1 MLAELLEQ
9 DRGEQLRAEQ
19 PTRRDMERRGRLGD
33 PVAVPA
39 RELLAH
45 GLDDLHRRRDTFE
58 RAGHVLAELRQS
70 VRTAAGAVAGR
81 GNDDALARQVR
92 GKVATWRAGPHEC
105 GDRHGL
111 CRGERGAPLGLGGI
125 GIEIFEGKLELRDQA
140 RRSFG
145 TRAVERAL
153 HLGVL
158 QFEQRIARQ
167 QIGVDRVDIGGPG
180 LGFVGPDLDRRI
192 MPLSGHKRLLQRH
205 DIGGERCLHR
215 PISIAERH
223 GITSILRHCVTIIR
237 PPGSPRCGRSP
248 RVLRVPPVDPFE
260 HVAELRRRD
269 RDDPVDHRGP
279 DETAAFEPLGVQRHA
294 DPVMPEYLDQIAFA
308 AAEYP
313 EIADVR
319 IASSSAEPAGPAR
332 ACRAACRSGRLQ
344 SRPGHRPEPGS
355 PRQHPQRRRN
365 QRQRRVRHDLHPGT
379 ADLDHHR
386 CRRRNR
392 CRTPLRIRTD
402 HHRSKRRCVLVPP
415 CRAASDKAGSLAD
428 RRRAQLPRRLRQA
441 QTPRQPASASRPCSS
456 ADAAPRP
463 KTP

>member
-1 MLAELLEQ
+1 M
-9 DRGEQLRAEQ
+9 
-19 PTRRDMERRGRLGD
+19 
-33 PVAVPA
+33 
-39 RELLAH
+39 
-45 GLDDLHRRRDTFE
+45 
-58 RAGHVLAELRQS
+58 
-70 VRTAAGAVAGR
+70 
-81 GNDDALARQVR
+81 
-92 GKVATWRAGPHEC
+92 
-105 GDRHGL
+105 
-111 CRGERGAPLGLGGI
+111 
-125 GIEIFEGKLELRDQA
+125 
-140 RRSFG
+140 
-145 TRAVERAL
+145 
-153 HLGVL
+153 
-158 QFEQRIARQ
+158 
-167 QIGVDRVDIGGPG
+167 
-180 LGFVGPDLDRRI
+180 
-192 MPLSGHKRLLQRH
+192 
-205 DIGGERCLHR
+205 
-215 PISIAERH
+215 
-223 GITSILRHCVTIIR
+223 
-237 PPGSPRCGRSP
+237 PGSARSGRSP
-248 RVLRVPPVDPFE
+248 HVLRVPPVDPFE
-260 HVAELRRRD
+260 HVVKLCRRD
-269 RDDPVDHRGP
+269 RDSAIEHRGP

-402 HHRSKRRCVLVPP
+402 HHRSKLRCVLVPHVAP
-415 CRAASDKAGSLAD
+415 PAIKLVRSQIGG
-428 RRRAQLPRRLRQA
+428 AQLPRRLRQA